1 MDIYKNIEILKLNG
15 IKAIVF
21 DFDNTISSTNKSLYE
36 VLSKLFKFEFGVD
49 LKEYE
54 VMEVLRMNS
63 HLLEMFESILSLDSL
78 ESISISANELYELFK
93 SKYSDY
99 DYYTEYDFKKWFC
112 ELKKIGVKIAIVSNR
127 RFGLK
132 ERLQQLGFDL
142 NDFIAV
148 ISQEDGFAKKPEP
161 AMFMHVFNKLSRDG
175 IKANQVL
182 SIGDHVTD
190 FKVSAVLRFHFF
202 AYCKHTSLKEEFVN
216 SGLDSNLIFD
226 NWNDFNHLLEYN
238 FRQS

>member
-63 HLLEMFESILSLDSL
+63 HLLEMFEAILSLDSL
-78 ESISISANELYELFK
+78 KNISISANELYELFK

-99 DYYTEYDFKKWFC
+99 DYYTNT
-112 ELKKIGVKIAIVSNR
+112 ISRSGSVS
-127 RFGLK
+127 
-132 ERLQQLGFDL
+132 
-142 NDFIAV
+142 
-148 ISQEDGFAKKPEP
+148 
-161 AMFMHVFNKLSRDG
+161 
-175 IKANQVL
+175 
-182 SIGDHVTD
+182 
-190 FKVSAVLRFHFF
+190 
-202 AYCKHTSLKEEFVN
+202 
-216 SGLDSNLIFD
+216 
-226 NWNDFNHLLEYN
+226 
-238 FRQS
+238 